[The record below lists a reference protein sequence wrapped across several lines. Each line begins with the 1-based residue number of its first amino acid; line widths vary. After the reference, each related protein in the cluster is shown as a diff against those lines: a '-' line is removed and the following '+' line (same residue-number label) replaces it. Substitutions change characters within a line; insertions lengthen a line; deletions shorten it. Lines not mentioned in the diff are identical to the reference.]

1 MDSKLIILIAVLV
14 FIIGAIVYQSKSQTS
29 SLPPQN
35 SQDTIT
41 LDSQDNTNQPDQDAQ
56 DTTTEQKGGDT
67 KMQFTQ
73 APKMEIDAAKTY
85 TAVIKTNKGD
95 ITVALT
101 AKETPKT
108 VNNFVFLAKKGF
120 YDGTIFHRVIQD
132 FMIQGG
138 DPTGTGT
145 GGPGYRFEDEFTS
158 GQTFDAKGVL
168 AMANAGPNT
177 NGSQFFITHAATTW
191 LDGKHTIFGKV
202 VKGIEIVDTIAGTQ
216 VGAQDKPVEN
226 ITISTIEIQ
235 EK

>member
-1 MDSKLIILIAVLV
+1 MDSKLVILVVVLV
-14 FIIGAIVYQSKSQTS
+14 LVIGAIVYQSQSQTS

-41 LDSQDNTNQPDQDAQ
+41 LNSQNNPNQPTQNTR

-73 APKMEIDAAKTY
+73 APKMEIDVAKTY
-85 TAVIKTNKGD
+85 SAIIKTNKGD
-95 ITVALT
+95 ITVTLT

-108 VNNFVFLAKKGF
+108 VNNFIFLAKKGF
-120 YDGTIFHRVIQD
+120 YNGTIFHRVIKD

-145 GGPGYRFEDEFTS
+145 GGPGYRFEDEFTAK
-158 GQTFDAKGVL
+158 QTFDAKGVL

-177 NGSQFFITHAATTW
+177 NGSQFFITHAETPW
-191 LDGKHTIFGKV
+191 LNGKHTIFGKV
-202 VKGIEIVDTIAGTQ
+202 VKGMEVVDAIASTQ
-216 VGAQDKPVEN
+216 VGAQDRPVED
-226 ITISTIEIQ
+226 ITISTIEVQ